1 METAVAAIVGV
12 AKATLGN
19 GMRPDGSSRPF
30 WEVLG
35 RRVMS
40 RNYRATLD
48 RQRRI
53 PKGVT

>member
-1 METAVAAIVGV
+1 METEVAAIVGV
-12 AKATLGN
+12 AKATAGN
-19 GMRPDGSSRPF
+19 GMRPDGGSRPF

-40 RNYRATLD
+40 RSYRAALD
-48 RQRRI
+48 RLRRI